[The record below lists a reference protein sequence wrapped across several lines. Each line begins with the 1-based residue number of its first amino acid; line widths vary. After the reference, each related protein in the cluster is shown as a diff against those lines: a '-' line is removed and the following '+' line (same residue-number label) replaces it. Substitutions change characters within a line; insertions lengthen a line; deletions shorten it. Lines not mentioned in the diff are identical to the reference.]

1 MKGALIVDAGDGVG
15 ALAAVRALGAAGWR
29 VDVASPTRT
38 LASRSRACRRW
49 VMLPATAPNEPAF
62 LEAVASAAPSG
73 TVVFPAGDAEVL
85 ALSAAR
91 DRLATGAFPYPAH
104 PALQALFDKWDLTE
118 AARRVG
124 LAVPATEAPPSEN
137 EGAIRPPSI
146 VKSRQHWGPG
156 RSDLRTEAVRCDDHV
171 AQLAAVRAVRLAGGR
186 PIVQQVVAGDLMSMV
201 LVVWDGQ
208 LLGAHQQVA
217 SRIQPAQVGSSVR
230 AETVDVDRGL
240 LDRCLALLSTVGYD
254 CGLVQLEFLRPL
266 GGLPHLIDANP
277 RIYGSLALASS
288 AGWNPLDLLG
298 RAALGRPVA
307 GEVLGSAGGRYH
319 WLEADL
325 RGVAELSSSQ
335 WGAELRGVWRWSRS
349 SPSSVWATGDPMPG
363 LASVAKI
370 GRNAVRRKTRQ
381 TPDE

>member
-1 MKGALIVDAGDGVG
+1 MRAALIVDAGDSVG

-38 LASRSRACRRW
+38 IASRSRSCRRW
-49 VMLPATAPNEPAF
+49 VTLPATAPNEPAF
-62 LEAVASAAPSG
+62 LDAVAAAAPAG
-73 TVVFPAGDAEVL
+73 TIVFPAGDAEVL

-91 DRLATGAFPYPAH
+91 DRLASGVLPYPAH

-124 LAVPATEAPPSEN
+124 LAVPATEVPPSESD
-137 EGAIRPPSI
+137 GAIRPPSV

-230 AETVDVDRGL
+230 AETVAVDREL
-240 LDRCLALLSTVGYD
+240 LDRCLALLAGVGYD
-254 CGLVQLEFLRPL
+254 RGLVQLEFLQPV
-266 GGLPHLIDANP
+266 GGVPHLIDANP
-277 RIYGSLALASS
+277 RIYGSLALAHS

-298 RAALGRPVA
+298 RAALGRPA
-307 GEVLGSAGGRYH
+307 AREVLGVPGGRYH

-325 RGVAELSSSQ
+325 RGVADMTSSQ

-349 SPSSVWATGDPMPG
+349 SPSSVWASRDPMPG
-363 LASVAKI
+363 LVAVAKI
-370 GRNAVRRKTRQ
+370 GRDVVRRKAREA
-381 TPDE
+381 PDE